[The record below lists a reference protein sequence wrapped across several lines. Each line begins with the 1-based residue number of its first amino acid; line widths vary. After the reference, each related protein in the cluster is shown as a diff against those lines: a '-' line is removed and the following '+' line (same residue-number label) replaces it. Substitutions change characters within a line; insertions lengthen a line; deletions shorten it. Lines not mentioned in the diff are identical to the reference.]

1 MSETVQKIKTTITEL
16 ENELRSLPSLDE
28 ATRQA
33 LEEAVREIQTALGPE
48 ESGDL
53 QQQSLMERLGST
65 AQQFEDSHPTL
76 TGIVTRLIDGLGQMG
91 I

>member
-1 MSETVQKIKTTITEL
+1 MSENVQKIKTAITEL
-16 ENELRSLPSLDE
+16 ENELRSLPSLDGE
-28 ATRQA
+28 TRQV

-65 AQQFEDSHPTL
+65 TQEFEGSHPTL
-76 TGIVTRLIDGLGQMG
+76 TGIISRLIDGLGQMG

>member
-1 MSETVQKIKTTITEL
+1 MSENVQKIKTTITEL
-16 ENELRSLPSLDE
+16 ENELRNLPSLDE
-28 ATRQA
+28 ETRQV
-33 LEEAVREIQTALGPE
+33 LEDAVREIQTALGPE

-65 AQQFEDSHPTL
+65 TQEFEGSHPTL
-76 TGIVTRLIDGLGQMG
+76 TGIISRLIDGLGQMG

>member
-1 MSETVQKIKTTITEL
+1 MSENVQKIKTAITEL
-16 ENELRSLPSLDE
+16 ENELRSLPSLDGE
-28 ATRQA
+28 TRQV

-65 AQQFEDSHPTL
+65 TQGFEGSHPTL
-76 TGIVTRLIDGLGQMG
+76 TGIISRLIDGLGQMG